1 MAWGRHVPVLVTTLL
16 LLVVARQIWPYAD
29 VHDPVV
35 EEGMQVDLLIGNLG
49 GPTCMEWLDN
59 ETMLVCDRDG
69 GRIVLLPMTFDGSW
83 QAGEPVTWL
92 DGLEFPHD
100 VALLDETLIVYEAGR
115 LSSFALDG
123 GRVLTGNSTV
133 LVEGV
138 PTGNHQ
144 TNAVNVLPNGTLVWH
159 SGSTCNVCDESDE
172 RNAALLWV
180 NASTGEHGVLASGV
194 RNSFDGTWVEGL
206 GYLFSDNGRDWEG
219 DHPPEEVNLLIEGAD
234 YGWPNDAPETPVP
247 DGTEA
252 PVATWTPHSSLNGLA
267 HRPVNSSL
275 PGGNHTVYATVY
287 GSWNSVVPVGHE
299 IVRIDFTQAEDSTW
313 SSSTSVFASDLGTPL
328 PIVFHPN
335 GDLFYATFG
344 GNGRVHVITAS

>member
-1 MAWGRHVPVLVTTLL
+1 MGQGRHLTALVTVLL

-35 EEGMQVDLLIGNLG
+35 QEGMDVDLLVGNLG

-59 ETMLVCDRDG
+59 ETMLVCDRDD
-69 GRIVLLPMTFDGSW
+69 GRILLLRLTYDGTW
-83 QAGEPVTWL
+83 KAGTPEPL
-92 DGLEFPHD
+92 LESLNRPHD
-100 VALLDETLIVYEAGR
+100 VALLDDALIVSEAGK
-115 LSSFALDG
+115 LTLYELDEDG
-123 GRVLTGNSTV
+123 TWSGNSTV

-138 PTGNHQ
+138 PEGNHQ

-159 SGSTCNVCDESDE
+159 SGSTCNVCEEADE

-194 RNSFDGTWVEGL
+194 RNSFDGVWVEGI

-219 DHPPEEVNLLIEGAD
+219 DHPPEEVNLLVEGAD

-247 DGTEA
+247 EGTEA

-267 HRPVNSSL
+267 HRPVNSDL

-299 IVRIDFTQAEDSTW
+299 IVRIDFTQGEDGTW
-313 SSSTSVFASDLGTPL
+313 SGTTSVFASELGTPL

-344 GNGRVHVITAS
+344 GNGRIHVITAQ

>member
-1 MAWGRHVPVLVTTLL
+1 MGQGRHLTALVTVLL

-35 EEGMQVDLLIGNLG
+35 QDGMDVDLLVGNLG

-59 ETMLVCDRDG
+59 ETMLVCDRDD
-69 GRIVLLPMTFDGSW
+69 GRILLLPLTYDGTW
-83 QAGEPVTWL
+83 KAGTPEPL
-92 DGLEFPHD
+92 LESLNRPHD
-100 VALLDETLIVYEAGR
+100 VALLDDALIVSEAGK
-115 LSSFALDG
+115 LTLFELDED
-123 GRVLTGNSTV
+123 RTWSGNSTV

-138 PTGNHQ
+138 PEGNHQ

-159 SGSTCNVCDESDE
+159 SGSTCNVCEEDDE

-194 RNSFDGTWVEGL
+194 RNSFDGVWVEGI

-219 DHPPEEVNLLIEGAD
+219 DHPPEEVNLLVEGAD

-247 DGTEA
+247 EGTEA

-267 HRPVNSSL
+267 HRPVNSDL

-299 IVRIDFTQAEDSTW
+299 IVRIDFTQDEGGVW
-313 SSSTSVFASDLGTPL
+313 SGNMTVFASDLGTPL

-344 GNGRVHVITAS
+344 GNGRIHVITAS